1 MSQDLRQVTPRVSTA
16 LGALDDDVDRT
27 VAPNDYDL
35 RMRIM
40 YDYHVIHTTGHPD
53 RERTSSFHEGLLL
66 ESPVQV
72 CPQRPLSGNETANK
86 DNVSVQGTATAHAG
100 LVAEKEARPDKLF
113 SSQTQD
119 IGQHRQDLN
128 FGTITPAPRFA
139 DPPTVLE
146 RLMCNTSHLAL
157 MAQRGRR
164 SGASQLLEHGDTVEQ
179 PHQFRSKLNFDVQS
193 DLICVGVLV
202 GVLIANELGD

>member
-1 MSQDLRQVTPRVSTA
+1 M
-16 LGALDDDVDRT
+16 
-27 VAPNDYDL
+27 
-35 RMRIM
+35 
-40 YDYHVIHTTGHPD
+40 
-53 RERTSSFHEGLLL
+53 
-66 ESPVQV
+66 
-72 CPQRPLSGNETANK
+72 
-86 DNVSVQGTATAHAG
+86 SVQGTATAHAG

-119 IGQHRQDLN
+119 IGQHRQGVIQFVQDAIAVSLDRQELNADNVGRSSNEFEKVSLVLLATHNLPRHVDLN

-179 PHQFRSKLNFDVQS
+179 PHQLRSKLNFDVQS